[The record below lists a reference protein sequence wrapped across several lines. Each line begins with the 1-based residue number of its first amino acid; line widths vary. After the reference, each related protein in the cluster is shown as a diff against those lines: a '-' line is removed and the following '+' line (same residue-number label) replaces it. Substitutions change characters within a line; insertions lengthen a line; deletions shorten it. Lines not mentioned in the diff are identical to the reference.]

1 VHDARDYGPLKLI
14 AVAGKAVI
22 TYEIP
27 PAPAKGAKGPP
38 PGPTANTVGFVYTMD
53 LNTCSMISSQVF
65 AKFTNKG
72 IRSIKL
78 ATLPNPGP
86 PGVAMLA
93 YDNNSATGPGAAD
106 NEYLVFGDALNLGA
120 PSTEYWKIS
129 GSG

>member
-1 VHDARDYGPLKLI
+1 VHDARDYGPLSLI

-22 TYEIP
+22 TYELP
-27 PAPAKGAKGPP
+27 PAFGAKGPP
-38 PGPTANTVGFVYTMD
+38 PGPTANTVGFVYTME
-53 LNTCSMISSQVF
+53 LNTCNMVSSQVF

-78 ATLPNPGP
+78 STSGP

-93 YDNNSATGPGAAD
+93 YDNNSATGLGAVD
-106 NEYLVFGDALNLGA
+106 NEYLLFGDAANLGA
-120 PSTEYWKIS
+120 PSTEFWKLS